1 MKNEAK
7 LWFEYANENLL
18 SAEILLKSHLY
29 NPSLQNSQ
37 QAIEKFLKACFVEN
51 NIKLQKM
58 HTIAFLAEELKK
70 NHIDLSITEDD
81 IDLIDSIYLTSKYP
95 FGSVLPDF
103 EPDKTICQKCLDVA
117 NAVKEDII
125 FCIRKT

>member
-1 MKNEAK
+1 MKKETK
-7 LWFEYANENLL
+7 MWLEYANENLM

-37 QAIEKFLKACFVEN
+37 QAVEKFLKSCFVEN
-51 NIKLQKM
+51 SIKLQKT

-70 NHIDLSITEDD
+70 RHITFSITEDD

-95 FGSVLPDF
+95 LGSALPDF
-103 EPDKTICQKCLDVA
+103 EPDEIICRKCLEIA
-117 NAVKEDII
+117 YSVKEDIVSHI
-125 FCIRKT
+125 GEE